1 MSEFTKIRGLLWKKH
16 AILSVSLRVGPVWE
30 RAYGGCM
37 MCRQDLYRVIG
48 NVAMGQEPESLLPQ

>member
-1 MSEFTKIRGLLWKKH
+1 MQSCQSACELALCGRG
-16 AILSVSLRVGPVWE
+16 
-30 RAYGGCM
+30 AYGGCM